1 MTYLQNKKLTFM
13 SMVNS
18 VKGFVRNVSGVPPLT
33 LPDCV
38 DGDSLINYTISGN
51 SIQNGTPT
59 PENPIE
65 VKCVGDYDE
74 KTGKYK
80 IPVVCSGNNMLNS
93 EWLELGTLY
102 DHNGATGNSSTRV
115 RTKLIPLDAGKY
127 YIRIYPYNNLSL
139 RLRGIHV
146 YNYNTEQWE
155 SYTAWSSVASK
166 LFTISALC
174 KVRFIFQASSN
185 AVITVNDVIGGNPML
200 ALSDTAV
207 VYEPYIEPVTTNI
220 YLDEPLAE
228 GETLKNPVK
237 LPTIKGTTIYTI
249 GTDVQPADMSAT
261 YYATSKE

>member
-1 MTYLQNKKLTFM
+1 MSYLQKKKLAFM
-13 SMVNS
+13 SIVNS
-18 VKGFVRNVSGVPPLT
+18 VKGFVRSVSGLPPLT

-38 DGDSLINYTISGN
+38 DNNSIISYTISGN
-51 SIQNGTPT
+51 SVQNGTPT
-59 PENPIE
+59 LENPIE
-65 VKCVGDYDE
+65 VESVGEYDE
-74 KTGKYK
+74 ETGKYI
-80 IPVVCSGNNMLNS
+80 IPVMCSGNNELNP
-93 EWLELGTLY
+93 EWIEQGGVQ
-102 DHNGATGNSSTRV
+102 DSNGNATTSTTRV
-115 RTKLIPLDAGKY
+115 RTKLIPLEAGNY
-127 YIRIYPYNNLSL
+127 YLRISAYNNLSL
-139 RLRGIHV
+139 RIRGMHI
-146 YNYNTEQWE
+146 YNYDTEQWE
-155 SYTAWSSVASK
+155 SYTSFSNVASK

-174 KVRFIFQASSN
+174 KVRFIFQTSSN

-249 GTDVQPADMSAT
+249 GTDVQPSDMSAT